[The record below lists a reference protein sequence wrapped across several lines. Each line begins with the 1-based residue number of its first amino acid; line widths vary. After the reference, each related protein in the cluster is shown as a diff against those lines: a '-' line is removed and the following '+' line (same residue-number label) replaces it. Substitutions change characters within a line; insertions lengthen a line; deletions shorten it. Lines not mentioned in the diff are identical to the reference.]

1 MKSVVKLFM
10 LICGIC
16 MMYCFYSAFGYL
28 VLASKQ
34 PRLIAV
40 DPVNPNGRYT
50 GFLLMSGVF
59 FIVGVLLV
67 VLILVLNKFVIKKEK
82 KIKEIENV

>member
-28 VLASKQ
+28 LLASKQ

-40 DPVNPNGRYT
+40 NPSFPNGRYT

>member
-28 VLASKQ
+28 LLASKQ

-40 DPVNPNGRYT
+40 DPSFPNGRYT
-50 GFLLMSGVF
+50 GFLLMSGTF
-59 FIVGVLLV
+59 FVGAVLLL
-67 VLILVLNKFVIKKEK
+67 VLILVLNKFVIKK
-82 KIKEIENV
+82 IKTNKGIENV